1 MYVTAPRSVLAAFS
15 LVLALVAACGGDEGE
30 AGDGDAGSSCGPTT
44 GTVLRVVDGDT
55 LELVSGERI
64 RYLLVDTPEST
75 TEQEC
80 FGEEAKEF
88 NRDLVEGQEV
98 SIRYDVDCADRFDRL
113 LAYVSVGGRE
123 VNRLLV
129 ERGFACVLQ
138 IDPNGVDR
146 VSEYQELETAARV
159 QSRGLWGACEGDLP
173 C

>member
-1 MYVTAPRSVLAAFS
+1 MYVTAPRLCAGALS
-15 LVLALVAACGGDEGE
+15 LLFVAAACGSDSGEEG
-30 AGDGDAGSSCGPTT
+30 GGSGSDCGPTT
-44 GTVLRVVDGDT
+44 GTVARAIDGDT
-55 LELVSGERI
+55 IELESGERI

-88 NRDLVEGQEV
+88 NKDLVEGQEV
-98 SIRYDVDCADRFDRL
+98 TITYDEECEDRFDRL
-113 LAYVSVGGRE
+113 LGYISVNGRD
-123 VNRLLV
+123 VNKLLV

-146 VSEYQELETAARV
+146 VSEYEALETAAKA
-159 QSRGLWGACEGDLP
+159 QKRGLWGACEGDLP